1 MVIQPL
7 FTVPEHAE
15 VAVQVEQSEGVAVLE
30 HGRALARARGGRQ
43 DVELILNLDYVFHDA
58 SVSGAIAHSPPICTR
73 LYTSRYWSAIRSHEK

>member
-7 FTVPEHAE
+7 FTGPEHAD

-30 HGRALARARGGRQ
+30 HRRALASARGGRQ

-58 SVSGAIAHSPPICTR
+58 SVSKAIARAAHCTR
-73 LYTSRYWSAIRSHEK
+73 RYTSRYWSAIRSREK